1 MEVSTTNRRVCVLIQ
16 STGQRIELDGLAAAL
31 VALVATT
38 SLSPRT
44 MAVLCQWVAHEPTI
58 AAVAYGMVE
67 VDLTGPSARLY
78 RRDRLPRRPVGL
90 PQEDSDVA

>member
-1 MEVSTTNRRVCVLIQ
+1 MSNRRVCVLIQ
-16 STGQRIELDGLAAAL
+16 STGERIELDGLAAAL

-44 MAVLCQWVAHEPTI
+44 LGVLCQWVVHEPTI
-58 AAVAYGMVE
+58 AAITYGMIE
-67 VDLTGPSARLY
+67 VDLTDSTTRLH

-90 PQEDSDVA
+90 PQEDTDVA

>member
-1 MEVSTTNRRVCVLIQ
+1 MNRRVCVLIC
-16 STGQRIELDGLAAAL
+16 STGQRVELDGLAASL
-31 VALVATT
+31 VALIAST

-44 MAVLCQWVAHEPTI
+44 LAALCQWVAHEPTI
-58 AAVAYGMVE
+58 AGIAYGMVE

-78 RRDRLPRRPVGL
+78 RRDRLPRKPVGF